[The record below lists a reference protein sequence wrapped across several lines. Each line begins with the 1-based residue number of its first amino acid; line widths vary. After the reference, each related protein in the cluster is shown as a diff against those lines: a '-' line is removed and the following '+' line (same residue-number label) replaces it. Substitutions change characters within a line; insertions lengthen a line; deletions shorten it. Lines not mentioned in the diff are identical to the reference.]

1 MTRPS
6 LNLVLWPM
14 ISSNRWLG
22 VRLELCGNL
31 LISTAAAAAVGAR
44 LAGGIDH
51 HHSALLGLSVTLAL
65 GITNELG
72 WMVRQSTEA
81 EANMNSIERIEAY
94 CAVDP
99 EAAQVLPA
107 DARLEAASCMTAV

>member
-1 MTRPS
+1 M
-6 LNLVLWPM
+6 
-14 ISSNRWLG
+14 
-22 VRLELCGNL
+22 
-31 LISTAAAAAVGAR
+31 
-44 LAGGIDH
+44 
-51 HHSALLGLSVTLAL
+51 TLAL